1 MSDYYYRNRKEL
13 FKKAYDKYYNKGG
26 KERAKKYYQANKE
39 QIKKKERMK
48 YQYKPEDEKEVIE
61 ERQRSLKRH
70 YRMKKK

>member
-13 FKKAYDKYYNKGG
+13 LKKAYDKYYNKGG

-48 YQYKPEDEKEVIE
+48 YQYKPEDEKEII
-61 ERQRSLKRH
+61 RQRSLKRH